1 MELPI
6 HYALINGDE
15 EAGVTIMEM
24 VKEMDAGDMVSQKA
38 LPILTRIM
46 LVLCLKIGSLGS

>member
-1 MELPI
+1 MSTRLYCLDIEGGAPI

-24 VKEMDAGDMVSQKA
+24 VKEMDAGDMIAARSSQF
-38 LPILTRIM
+38 
-46 LVLCLKIGSLGS
+46 